1 VGDIEP
7 TPLVEVPFVFEGG
20 LLVGGLP
27 PVADGSAGVLH
38 RESRDGADQ
47 NLLVAGEQLRGCC
60 GGLQQQRHPG
70 PVQLGS
76 LHPFPDVPVLPEGS
90 RLGHQAARL
99 ATGHVESMSD
109 ISGDRE
115 VLGLEG
121 AAPLPFGDP
130 VEDPGVSPCLLGVLP
145 LDGLVQLGVRET
157 VDRLEGIE
165 SISHASNVSR
175 G

>member
-1 VGDIEP
+1 
-7 TPLVEVPFVFEGG
+7 
-20 LLVGGLP
+20 
-27 PVADGSAGVLH
+27 
-38 RESRDGADQ
+38 
-47 NLLVAGEQLRGCC
+47 
-60 GGLQQQRHPG
+60 
-70 PVQLGS
+70 
-76 LHPFPDVPVLPEGS
+76 
-90 RLGHQAARL
+90 
-99 ATGHVESMSD
+99 MSD

-175 G
+175 GYARSARCPPQSVRCPERRLWR